1 MKIYDFVGAPN
12 PKKLRVYL
20 AEKGIK
26 IPDRAGQ
33 HRERA
38 RTGSPSS

>member
-20 AEKGIK
+20 VEKGLDISFEPVN
-26 IPDRAGQ
+26 IV
-33 HRERA
+33 
-38 RTGSPSS
+38 TG